1 MKLICILGSY
11 SARCNAAV
19 SSFNFGPKYLNS
31 FHKKVTN
38 VSPGIYTK
46 KFINNIDKN
55 QNSRVGR
62 RLNFD
67 KSRYKLFNLSNY
79 IGT

>member
-19 SSFNFGPKYLNS
+19 SSFNFGPKCLNS

-46 KFINNIDKN
+46 QFNINPRQKN
-55 QNSRVGR
+55 TNTS
-62 RLNFD
+62 
-67 KSRYKLFNLSNY
+67 KS
-79 IGT
+79 G